1 MAGERQRFGAV
12 PVANDDDAIGEEA
25 GEEETGNAIS
35 ASRGLQPQSSQSAF
49 SHKPTWAQTRYLIR
63 GLKQPGGKLPLFD
76 EEGQEIDVRT
86 IRSCIERGWA
96 EPWFKNPIKKD
107 WLVCK
112 LTAEGFRV
120 LGGEKP
126 KG

>member
-12 PVANDDDAIGEEA
+12 PVANDDAIEEA
-25 GEEETGNAIS
+25 GEEEAGSAVS
-35 ASRGLQPQSSQSAF
+35 ASGGLQPQPSHKPAF

-112 LTAEGFRV
+112 LTAEGYRV